1 MADGTT
7 FPAGSKPAPA
17 ERRPADAWALH
28 QTVRLPVIGIL
39 LLIAVAM
46 TFSARNVDLDRAASE
61 TGGAIMAIFGVGES
75 RVVNGLSNFLET
87 AFPFVVEERRE
98 VRRVQ
103 GLDRDNLPWLARI
116 ENVTEQE
123 YSALDNK
130 FTEVTTEYLVEPLGY
145 LRRVLVKMWET
156 IEMAFW
162 GTLLALLIA
171 MPLGVLGASNYT
183 PHRAVYSVARA
194 LCSFNRAMPELILAL
209 IFVLMYGFGP
219 VAGILALGLHTSGFL
234 GKFFA
239 DDIENADPG
248 PQRALRVTGASR
260 LKVLRFAV
268 LPQVLPQY
276 YAYLQYILERNI
288 RTATVLGIVGAGGIG
303 TELKG
308 RWDIFDYGHVS
319 TILLVIFLTVMLL
332 EFLTQRLR
340 AKAI

>member
-1 MADGTT
+1 M
-7 FPAGSKPAPA
+7 S
-17 ERRPADAWALH
+17 
-28 QTVRLPVIGIL
+28 
-39 LLIAVAM
+39 
-46 TFSARNVDLDRAASE
+46 S
-61 TGGAIMAIFGVGES
+61 
-75 RVVNGLSNFLET
+75 
-87 AFPFVVEERRE
+87 
-98 VRRVQ
+98 
-103 GLDRDNLPWLARI
+103 
-116 ENVTEQE
+116 
-123 YSALDNK
+123 
-130 FTEVTTEYLVEPLGY
+130 LGY
-145 LRRVLVKMWET
+145 LRRVLIKMWET

-162 GTLLALLIA
+162 GTLLAVLIA
-171 MPLGVLGASNYT
+171 MPLGVLGAANYT
-183 PHRAVYSVARA
+183 PHRAVYAVARA

-248 PQRALRVTGASR
+248 PQRALRVTGATR

-340 AKAI
+340 ARAI